1 MSYPYASL
9 FQPLRLG
16 SKLTLKNRFCAGPL
30 TLPSLFDPHGAF
42 SPDGLAYFEA
52 RAKGGFGLIYT
63 GAFHPDILVD
73 PVHPLDSKQP
83 LKAPKAFQRSAVELL
98 ERLDAYG
105 AKMLPQVSMGYGRN
119 AMGCYGPSE
128 IPYYHDPSKTTPA
141 LTKEQIQ
148 QKIDQ
153 MIATAVF
160 LKACGFPGIEVH
172 AMHWGYLLDQFALAY
187 MNHREDEYG
196 GTLENRL
203 RCAREIVEG
212 VKAACGA
219 DFVVSMRLALKTYLK
234 GYNHP
239 SLHGEDE
246 VGRTLEEGV
255 EICRRL
261 EAYGYDCLSVDF
273 GQYDSFYY
281 AAPPCYMEK
290 GRILDLAEQA
300 KAAVSIPILCGGG
313 MNAPALAA
321 QAVAAGKID
330 AIVLG
335 RPSLA
340 DPDYPQKVARG
351 VVEDIRPCIG
361 CNQGCIGALKLG
373 RRAGCAVNPQAARE
387 FSFAPLPVFAKK
399 EILVVGGGVAGM
411 EAART
416 AASRGHTVTLCE
428 GSGQLGGSLLP
439 AGAHDFKEVLN
450 ELNLWYQRQL
460 DKLGVTIQLNTRI
473 SAQDILA
480 RKPDAVVLAVGA
492 EPVIPPVPGIDGNHV
507 LDCVTALTGASVS
520 GKNLVV
526 IGGGLVGCETAL
538 GYAQE
543 GREVT
548 IVEALPNI
556 LSAGVPVPESN
567 QQMLEDLLEEAKV
580 HIRTGSRLVQVNED
594 SVVIATAQGEEMLP
608 TDGVILAAG
617 FRPRPSLAS
626 ALTGSGIEVYQV
638 GDGSK
643 VGSVMT
649 AVATAYTVARAL

>member
-1 MSYPYASL
+1 MKTDFLSAEERARRLCPPAGK
-9 FQPLRLG
+9 LRLAID
-16 SKLTLKNRFCAGPL
+16 SDAKN
-30 TLPSLFDPHGAF
+30 
-42 SPDGLAYFEA
+42 E
-52 RAKGGFGLIYT
+52 
-63 GAFHPDILVD
+63 VD
-73 PVHPLDSKQP
+73 
-83 LKAPKAFQRSAVELL
+83 
-98 ERLDAYG
+98 
-105 AKMLPQVSMGYGRN
+105 
-119 AMGCYGPSE
+119 
-128 IPYYHDPSKTTPA
+128 
-141 LTKEQIQ
+141 
-148 QKIDQ
+148 
-153 MIATAVF
+153 
-160 LKACGFPGIEVH
+160 
-172 AMHWGYLLDQFALAY
+172 DQFALAY

-335 RPSLA
+335 
-340 DPDYPQKVARG
+340 
-351 VVEDIRPCIG
+351 
-361 CNQGCIGALKLG
+361 
-373 RRAGCAVNPQAARE
+373 
-387 FSFAPLPVFAKK
+387 
-399 EILVVGGGVAGM
+399 VAGM

-473 SAQDILA
+473 TAQDI
-480 RKPDAVVLAVGA
+480 LAVGA